1 MSFYTGPG
9 YDELLNAID
18 DEGGVV
24 PCQQWPDL
32 FFPDMG
38 GTSEPAK
45 KLCQGCP
52 VMLQCLAYAIKADEP
67 YGVWGGA
74 SVLERKRIKNNARRA
89 AR

>member
-9 YDELLNAID
+9 YDELLEAID
-18 DEGGVV
+18 AEGGVV

-32 FFPDMG
+32 YFPDLG

-45 KLCQGCP
+45 ALCQGCP
-52 VMLQCLAYAIKADEP
+52 VLLQCLSYAIQADEP

-74 SVLERKRIKNNARRA
+74 SVLERKRIKRNARTTIR
-89 AR
+89 

>member
-32 FFPDMG
+32 FFPDKG

-45 KLCQGCP
+45 ELCQGCP
-52 VMLQCLAYAIKADEP
+52 VMLQCLEYALQSNEEF
-67 YGVWGGA
+67 GVWGGTTFR
-74 SVLERKRIKNNARRA
+74 ERKRIKQNARRA